1 MMSDVFDLTSKDNFR
16 HWTPVTVRFSDQDP
30 LQHVNNVAYATYFEA
45 ARTMFLGGL
54 LNTDE
59 SAEIDFILVRLVIDF
74 VKETHYPNTV
84 HVGTRVI
91 KLGTKSITTGYGCF
105 VGDDCVA
112 TSESVNVF
120 FSTVERKSVAIP
132 DAVRTS
138 LEADP
143 MQEHNISG
151 YSRNH

>member
-1 MMSDVFDLTSKDNFR
+1 MNDVVDLTNKDSFR

-30 LQHVNNVAYATYFEA
+30 LQHVNNVAYAAYFEA

-54 LNTDE
+54 LTTDE
-59 SAEIDFILVRLVIDF
+59 NAGIDFILARLVIDF

-84 HVGTRVI
+84 DVGTRVS
-91 KLGTKSITTGYGCF
+91 KLGTKSITTGFGCF
-105 VGDDCVA
+105 VGDECVA

-120 FSTVERKSVAIP
+120 FSTVERKTVTIP
-132 DAVRTS
+132 DAVRAN

-143 MQEHNISG
+143 MQEHSKSG
-151 YSRNH
+151 YGRNH

>member
-1 MMSDVFDLTSKDNFR
+1 MSEVVDLTKKDSFR

-30 LQHVNNVAYATYFEA
+30 LQHVNNVAYAAYFEA

-54 LNTDE
+54 LN
-59 SAEIDFILVRLVIDF
+59 AEENVGIDFILARVVIDYL
-74 VKETHYPNTV
+74 KETHYPNTV
-84 HVGTRVI
+84 HVGTRVS

-120 FSTVERKSVAIP
+120 FSTIERKSVAIP
-132 DAVRTS
+132 DAVRAN

-143 MQEHNISG
+143 MQEHNKSG
-151 YSRNH
+151 YSRNY

>member
-1 MMSDVFDLTSKDNFR
+1 MRDVFDLTSRDSFR
-16 HWTPVTVRFSDQDP
+16 HWTPVSVRFSDQDP
-30 LQHVNNVAYATYFEA
+30 LQHVNNVAYAAYFEA

-54 LNTDE
+54 SNTDE
-59 SAEIDFILVRLVIDF
+59 NPEIDFILVRLVIDF
-74 VKETHYPNTV
+74 IKETHYPNTV

-132 DAVRTS
+132 DAVRTN

-143 MQEHNISG
+143 MQEHNNSE

>member
-1 MMSDVFDLTSKDNFR
+1 MNDAVDLTNRDSFR
-16 HWTPVTVRFSDQDP
+16 HWTPVTIRFSDQDP
-30 LQHVNNVAYATYFEA
+30 LQHVNNVAYAAYFEA

-54 LNTDE
+54 LN
-59 SAEIDFILVRLVIDF
+59 A
-74 VKETHYPNTV
+74 NTV
-84 HVGTRVI
+84 EVGTRVS

-105 VGDDCVA
+105 VGDECVA

-132 DAVRTS
+132 DAVRAK

-143 MQEHNISG
+143 MQEHNKSG

>member
-1 MMSDVFDLTSKDNFR
+1 MNDVVDLTNKDSFR
-16 HWTPVTVRFSDQDP
+16 HWTPVTIRFSDQDP
-30 LQHVNNVAYATYFEA
+30 LQHVNNVAYASYFEA

-54 LNTDE
+54 LDADE
-59 SAEIDFILVRLVIDF
+59 RVGIDFILARLVIDYL
-74 VKETHYPNTV
+74 KETHYPNTV
-84 HVGTRVI
+84 DVGARVI

-105 VGDDCVA
+105 VGDACAA

-120 FSTVERKSVAIP
+120 FSTAERKSVGIP
-132 DAVRTS
+132 DAVRTN

-143 MQEHNISG
+143 MQEHTKSR